1 MDLDEPLGNTAATH
15 MRIGVPK
22 EIKTQEFR
30 VGMTPAGVAILTAR
44 GHTVLI
50 EQGAGIGSSI
60 SDDAFVKAGAK
71 IVPSREEVWGSAD
84 MVVKV
89 KEPIAPEFALMRKDL
104 LLFTYLH
111 LAAAH
116 ELGKEL
122 LNRGVNGVAY
132 ETIEPTPG
140 DLPLLTPMSAVAGRM
155 AVQAG
160 ATYLERERGG
170 KGVLLGGVPGVKRG
184 RVTIIGGGVVGQNAC
199 KIAVGLGANVT
210 LLDVNLKTLAYIDD
224 VYVGRAVSTQFS
236 DPLSIEKACLESDL
250 VIGAVLIAGARAPRL
265 VTEKMVKEMEA
276 GSVIVDVS
284 IDQGGCVETARPT
297 THDNPTYLV
306 HDVIHYGV
314 ANMPGAVPRT
324 STYALTNATIKYVMK
339 LADLGLEKAVA
350 DTPHMVTGINTYKGG
365 VPHPAVAE
373 ALGVPHTPFKA

>member
-1 MDLDEPLGNTAATH
+1 

-30 VGMTPAGVAILTAR
+30 VGMTPAGVAILAAR
-44 GHTVLI
+44 GHTVLV
-50 EQGAGIGSSI
+50 EQGAGVGSSI
-60 SDDAFVKAGAK
+60 PDEAYVKAGAQ
-71 IVPSREEVWGSAD
+71 ILASREEVWGSAD
-84 MVVKV
+84 MIVKV

-111 LAAAH
+111 LAAAQ

-132 ETIEPTPG
+132 ETIEPAPG

-155 AVQAG
+155 SVQAG

-184 RVTIIGGGVVGQNAC
+184 RVTIIGGGVVGANAA
-199 KIAVGLGANVT
+199 KMAVGLGANVT
-210 LLDVNLKTLAYIDD
+210 VLDVNLKTLAYLDD
-224 VYVGRAVSTQFS
+224 IYAGRISTQFS
-236 DPLSIEKACLESDL
+236 DPISIERACLESDL
-250 VIGAVLIAGARAPRL
+250 VIGAVLLAGARAPRL
-265 VTEKMVKEMEA
+265 VTEKMVKEMEP

-324 STYALTNATIKYVMK
+324 STYALTNATIKYVVK
-339 LADLGLEKAVA
+339 LADHGLEKAVT
-350 DTPHMVTGINTYKGG
+350 DTPHIVTGINTYKGT
-365 VPHPAVAE
+365 VPHAAVAE
-373 ALGVPHTPFKA
+373 ALGVPFTMFRA

>member
-1 MDLDEPLGNTAATH
+1 
-15 MRIGVPK
+15 V
-22 EIKTQEFR
+22 Q
-30 VGMTPAGVAILTAR
+30 
-44 GHTVLI
+44 
-50 EQGAGIGSSI
+50 
-60 SDDAFVKAGAK
+60 AGAK
-71 IVPSREEVWGSAD
+71 IVASREEVWGSAD

-132 ETIEPTPG
+132 ETIEPSPG

-155 AVQAG
+155 SVQAG

-170 KGVLLGGVPGVKRG
+170 KASARRRAGVEALARHV
-184 RVTIIGGGVVGQNAC
+184 IGGGVVGANAC
-199 KIAVGLGANVT
+199 KMAVGLGANVT
-210 LLDVNLKTLAYIDD
+210 VLDVNLKTLSYLDD
-224 VYVGRAVSTQFS
+224 IYAGRISTQYS
-236 DPLSIEKACLESDL
+236 DPLSIERAVLESDL
-250 VIGAVLIAGARAPRL
+250 VIGAVLLPGARAPRL
-265 VTEKMVKEMEA
+265 VTETMIKSMEP

-297 THDNPTYLV
+297 YHDNPTYLV
-306 HDVIHYGV
+306 HDVTHYMV

-324 STYALTNATIKYVMK
+324 STYALTNATIKYVVT
-339 LADLGLEKAVA
+339 LADHGLEKAVMVV
-350 DTPHMVTGINTYKGG
+350 PHVVTGINTYKGTI
-365 VPHPAVAE
+365 PHPAVAE
-373 ALGVPHTPFKA
+373 ALGVTYTPFKPAV

>member
-1 MDLDEPLGNTAATH
+1 LTKRERRPTLPA

-30 VGMTPAGVAILTAR
+30 VGMTPSGVATLAAR
-44 GHTVLI
+44 GHQILV
-50 EQGAGIGSSI
+50 EQGAGVGSSI
-60 SDDAFVKAGAK
+60 PDEAFIKAGAK
-71 IVPSREEVWGSAD
+71 IVATRDEVWGQAD

-89 KEPIAPEFALMRKDL
+89 KEPIAPEFALMRKDQ

-111 LAAAH
+111 LAAAQ

-122 LNRGVNGVAY
+122 LTRGVNSVAY

-140 DLPLLTPMSAVAGRM
+140 NLPLLTPMSAVAGRM
-155 AVQAG
+155 SVQAG
-160 ATYLERERGG
+160 ATNLERERGG
-170 KGVLLGGVPGVKRG
+170 KGILLGGVPGVRRG
-184 RVTIIGGGVVGQNAC
+184 RVVIIGGGVVGANAAR
-199 KIAVGLGANVT
+199 IAIGLGANVT
-210 LLDVNLKTLAYIDD
+210 VMDVNLKTLAYLDD
-224 VYVGRAVSTQFS
+224 IYEGRITTQYS
-236 DPLSIEKACLESDL
+236 DPLNIAQAVQEADL

-265 VTEKMVKEMEA
+265 VTEKMIKSMEP

-284 IDQGGCVETARPT
+284 IDQGGCIETAKPT
-297 THDNPTYLV
+297 THDKPTYVL

-324 STYALTNATIKYVMK
+324 STYALTNATISFVTK
-339 LADLGLEKAVA
+339 LADRGLEAAVA
-350 DTPHMVTGINTYKGG
+350 AEPWMVSGVNTYKGT

-373 ALGVPHTPFKA
+373 ALEVPFPSK